1 MSDAAAEQQAKNKDP
16 KGAAFE
22 KLNQE
27 ADSKIPALPEELD
40 VILDIPVTISL
51 EVGKSTMSIRKLMQL
66 NQGTV
71 VELDKQA
78 GEPLDVMVNGTLI
91 AHAEVVVMNDKFGL
105 RLTDVISP
113 KERIAKIKE

>member
-1 MSDAAAEQQAKNKDP
+1 MSDAAQSNEA

-22 KLNQE
+22 ELKDDNT
-27 ADSKIPALPEELD
+27 KMPALPEELE
-40 VILDIPVTISL
+40 VLLDIPVTISL

-66 NQGTV
+66 NQGAV

-91 AHAEVVVMNDKFGL
+91 AHAEVVVINNKFGL

-113 KERIAKIKE
+113 TERIEKIKE

>member
-1 MSDAAAEQQAKNKDP
+1 MSEAQPAQGAEFENLKDDGQG
-16 KGAAFE
+16 KT
-22 KLNQE
+22 
-27 ADSKIPALPEELD
+27 PALPSEMEVL
-40 VILDIPVTISL
+40 LDIPVTISL

-78 GEPLDVMVNGTLI
+78 GEPLNVMVNGTLI
-91 AHAEVVVMNDKFGL
+91 AHAEVVVMNDRFGL

-113 KERIAKIKE
+113 NERIAKISE